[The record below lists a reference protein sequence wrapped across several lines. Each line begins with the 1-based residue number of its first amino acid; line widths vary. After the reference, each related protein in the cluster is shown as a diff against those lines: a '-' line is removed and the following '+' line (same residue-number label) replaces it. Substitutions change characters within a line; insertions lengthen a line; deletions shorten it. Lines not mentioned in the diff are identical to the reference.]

1 MGAPY
6 AVPSQASLGGAPVQ
20 MQMPPPAY
28 GGDPSQ
34 VYQGQPPQF
43 QQWGPPAQNFA
54 MQPLGY
60 GMPQGSGAPNY
71 GTPSGGDWT
80 QGYPSQSVSAGASSQ
95 APQQMQ
101 NGNSSQ
107 GAPGPDPGMMQ
118 SPTRLSAYEQQEAA
132 IREAQMSEQLDEVR
146 QQKEMDEGF
155 RHGVLAELDDN
166 SKSSGSSGGFNGDQT
181 KLKSGVAKTKS
192 ALKTGMRWC
201 APTASYIG
209 TFFIFR
215 GMTGGF

>member
-1 MGAPY
+1 
-6 AVPSQASLGGAPVQ
+6 
-20 MQMPPPAY
+20 
-28 GGDPSQ
+28 
-34 VYQGQPPQF
+34 
-43 QQWGPPAQNFA
+43 
-54 MQPLGY
+54 
-60 GMPQGSGAPNY
+60 
-71 GTPSGGDWT
+71 
-80 QGYPSQSVSAGASSQ
+80 
-95 APQQMQ
+95 
-101 NGNSSQ
+101 
-107 GAPGPDPGMMQ
+107 MMQ

-181 KLKSGVAKTKS
+181 KLKSGVAKTKN